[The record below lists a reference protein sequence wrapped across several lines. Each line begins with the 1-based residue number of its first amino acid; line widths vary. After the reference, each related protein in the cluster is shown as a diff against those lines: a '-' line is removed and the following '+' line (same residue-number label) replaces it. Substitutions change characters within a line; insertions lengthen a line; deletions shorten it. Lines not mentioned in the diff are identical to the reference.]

1 MPRPPRTP
9 KKGDIPVAQ
18 ETQRVSRVRTIRLL
32 MSEFSWRNEASKMAF
47 CQQWKCSPATMDDYV
62 REARRTL
69 RDDVAD
75 HPEALV
81 HPLTCGATAP
91 AADMVRNIEDQ
102 VEQDDKGN
110 TVSAIGKE
118 GKKSWPA
125 YAQLNQAIL
134 GAMSQL
140 TSLVANHG
148 GAFIPK
154 EQRGDD
160 ANNTGMPSVQV
171 VVKYHTNAV
180 PPAPAE
186 APPAP
191 PADPK
196 IPPQ

>member
-69 RDDVAD
+69 RYDVAD
-75 HPEALV
+75 HPEEIV
-81 HPLTCGATAP
+81 HQIACGVTAR

-118 GKKSWPA
+118 GKMSWPA

>member
-69 RDDVAD
+69 RYDVAD
-75 HPEALV
+75 HPEEIV
-81 HPLTCGATAP
+81 HQLACGVTAR
-91 AADMVRNIEDQ
+91 AADMVRQIEDQ
-102 VEQDDKGN
+102 VEDDGKGN
-110 TVSAIGKE
+110 MVSAIGKE
-118 GKKSWPA
+118 GKMGWAA
-125 YAQLNQAIL
+125 YAQLNQTIL

-154 EQRGDD
+154 EQRGEPGD
-160 ANNTGMPSVQV
+160 PQV
-171 VVKYHTNAV
+171 SGRPIVNITVALT
-180 PPAPAE
+180 PPRVAPTVDPAE
-186 APPAP
+186 APS
-191 PADPK
+191 ADPVTK
-196 IPPQ
+196 P

>member
-69 RDDVAD
+69 RYDVAD
-75 HPEALV
+75 HPEEIV
-81 HPLTCGATAP
+81 HQIACGVTAR

-118 GKKSWPA
+118 GKMSWPA

-186 APPAP
+186 TPAP
-191 PADPK
+191 PPAEPQTPPK
-196 IPPQ
+196 

>member
-32 MSEFSWRNEASKMAF
+32 MAEWSWRNEASKMAF

-69 RDDVAD
+69 RYDVAD
-75 HPEALV
+75 HPEEIV
-81 HPLTCGATAP
+81 HQIACGVTAR

-118 GKKSWPA
+118 GKMSWPA
-125 YAQLNQAIL
+125 YAQLNQSIL
-134 GAMSQL
+134 SAMSQL

-160 ANNTGMPSVQV
+160 ANATGMPSVQV
-171 VVKYHTNAV
+171 VVKYHANAV

-186 APPAP
+186 TPAP
-191 PADPK
+191 PPAEPQTPPK
-196 IPPQ
+196 

>member
-69 RDDVAD
+69 RYDVAD
-75 HPEALV
+75 HPEEIV
-81 HPLTCGATAP
+81 HQLACGVTAR
-91 AADMVRNIEDQ
+91 AADMVRQIEDQ

-110 TVSAIGKE
+110 MVSAIGKE
-118 GKKSWPA
+118 GKMGWAA
-125 YAQLNQAIL
+125 YAQLNQTIL

-148 GAFIPK
+148 AAFIPK

-171 VVKYHTNAV
+171 VVKYHANAV

>member
-69 RDDVAD
+69 RYDVAD
-75 HPEALV
+75 HPEEIV
-81 HPLTCGATAP
+81 HQIACGVTAR

-118 GKKSWPA
+118 GKMSWPA

-180 PPAPAE
+180 PPPPAE
-186 APPAP
+186 TPAP
-191 PADPK
+191 PPAEPQTPPK
-196 IPPQ
+196 